1 MGTINLSNEELAI
14 LYRFMGFP
22 DFFSVD
28 WFTVSHDLLPSRLIS
43 IISFLEK
50 RRWISVNA
58 EGLYEWSKNFPRAEI
73 LTKIDPLEMS
83 RYYRDAFN
91 TLMEHL
97 PRSGDSALRL
107 AKQSLLA
114 GIQKTDVDIIFEA
127 AIFHEK
133 NHNIRSAIE
142 LYDYLLCFAEDII
155 FDKKEDSSAD
165 LCQTFIKS
173 VERRASLSLFH
184 PDLKK
189 VNRFLCLALDLAVS
203 IGDKRSEAALQ
214 LLIGQNCWMSFQY
227 ENAVKHFH
235 IGWMIISDIEDE
247 ELRSRGL
254 QLQGL
259 SYWIRGDLS
268 KAIQAYE
275 SSLGELESVTVDDF
289 SFLTA
294 LSLTLCY
301 SQLGMPQR
309 GLGLSETIYN
319 QAIKNHN
326 WPIAAYAL
334 ISTGTILLQ
343 IGQRKNSYN
352 YFLMAL
358 ELSAKEGIPMVEVI
372 AGLGLSDIECLEGNF
387 DKAAEH
393 FNILWKIPKS
403 SWYHV
408 LNISHTYEAGLLLY
422 RKGISPVELNPVIQY
437 LGKIAREHISPL
449 AYGVVRRM
457 QIKYLE
463 EDKSP
468 AEKLK
473 ALVELENYVEP
484 IGPTLELAKIR
495 IDIARRYLQI
505 NSWEQ
510 AEIYGKKAWEFL
522 KLIGRGS
529 FPSDLEHL
537 VPHENEPSEDLFFDF
552 LSEMDAA
559 LTNQEN
565 LEQLLANIITLI
577 SRLTGAER
585 TAIFIKNRIS
595 HTIDLAASRNL
606 IKENIIDE
614 SFKEAMEIIRSTVDS
629 ADNQT
634 TWHEINKGKTHA
646 LRRAIIIPFVIGNET
661 VGVLYQDSRFFSF
674 ETNSYRIK
682 LLSSFASLV
691 AIAIDRAHA
700 YEQIDH
706 LNRRLIMENRPSK
719 SDKEDFRRFEEFVG
733 NSDAIV
739 KLHGLIRKVAPTQST
754 VLIYGETGVGKELV
768 ARAVHSESLV
778 KNGPFIRVNCAALP
792 DTLIDSELF
801 GHERGSFTGAVR
813 AKPGRFEL
821 ANNGTIF
828 LDEVSELPLSTQ
840 GRLLRIL
847 QEKEFQRVGGTK
859 TLHSDFRLVA
869 ATNKNLKDE
878 IDQKR
883 FRADLFFRINVFQ
896 INIVPLRERKED
908 ISLLAK
914 HFLKHFCAK
923 HNKSYPGL
931 SDAEMEKLESYSWP
945 GNVRELSNVIEQAV
959 ILGESQMWFPDQ
971 GIDENL
977 HIQSNAIM
985 DMKEMERVHIAKALK
1000 MANGKIGGRNGAA
1013 TVLGLKRTTLIHR
1026 LKKLGITM

>member
-1 MGTINLSNEELAI
+1 MTKDLSNEELRI

-28 WFTVSHDLLPSRLIS
+28 WFALSYNLLPSHLIS
-43 IISFLEK
+43 VISFLEK
-50 RRWISVNA
+50 RRWISLNA
-58 EGLYEWSKNFPRAEI
+58 EGLYEWGRKFPRDEI
-73 LTKIDPLEMS
+73 LAQVNPLEMS
-83 RYYRDAFN
+83 DYYRDAYN
-91 TLMEHL
+91 TLLDHL
-97 PRSGDSALRL
+97 PKNGDSVLKL
-107 AKQSLLA
+107 AKQALLA
-114 GIQKTDVDIIFEA
+114 GIQITDTDIIFEA
-127 AIFHEK
+127 ATFHER

-142 LYDYLLCFAEDII
+142 LYDHLLRFSQDII
-155 FDKKEDSSAD
+155 FNNENGRSTD
-165 LCQTFIKS
+165 LCQIFIKS
-173 VERRASLSLFH
+173 IERRASLSLFH

-189 VNRFLCLALDLAVS
+189 VNSFLRLALELA
-203 IGDKRSEAALQ
+203 IGIEDRRSEASLQ

-227 ENAVKHFH
+227 DSAVKHFNL
-235 IGWMIISDIEDE
+235 GWMIISEIDDKD
-247 ELRSRGL
+247 LRKRGL

-259 SYWIRGDLS
+259 SYWIRGELT

-275 SSLGELESVTVDDF
+275 ASLGELEFVTVDDF

-319 QAIKNHN
+319 QAIKNDN

-343 IGQRKNSYN
+343 IGQSKNSRK
-352 YFLMAL
+352 YFSMAM
-358 ELSAKEGIPMVEVI
+358 ELAEKEGIPMVEVI
-372 AGLGLSDIECLEGNF
+372 AGLGLSDVECLEENF
-387 DKAAEH
+387 DKAAQY

-403 SWYHV
+403 SWYHA

-422 RKGISPVELNPVIQY
+422 SKGISPVELNPVIQY
-437 LGKIAREHISPL
+437 LGKIAKEHISPL
-449 AYGVVRRM
+449 TYGVVRRM

-463 EDKSP
+463 EDKAP
-468 AEKLK
+468 GERLK
-473 ALVELENYVEP
+473 ALLDLENHVGT

-495 IDIARRYLQI
+495 LDIARIFLRL
-505 NSWEQ
+505 NNWEQ
-510 AEIYGKKAWEFL
+510 AEIYGKKAWEFF
-522 KLIGRGS
+522 KLIGRGA

-537 VPHENEPSEDLFFDF
+537 APRENEPNEELFFDF
-552 LSEMDAA
+552 LSEMDMA

-565 LEQLLANIITLI
+565 LEQLLANIVTLI

-595 HTIDLAASRNL
+595 HSIDLVASRNL
-606 IKENIIDE
+606 IKENVVDE
-614 SFKEAMEIIRSTVDS
+614 SFKEAMEIIQSVIDR
-629 ADNQT
+629 ADNET
-634 TWHEINKGKTHA
+634 TWHEINKNKT
-646 LRRAIIIPFVIGNET
+646 LTFRRAIVMPFVVGRET

-674 ETNSYRIK
+674 EQNSYRIK
-682 LLSSFASLV
+682 LLSAFASVV
-691 AIAIDRAHA
+691 ALAIDRAHA
-700 YEQIDH
+700 HEQIDH
-706 LNRRLIMENRPSK
+706 LNRKLALK
-719 SDKEDFRRFEEFVG
+719 DTVYKEDQHDFRPFEEIVG
-733 NSDAIV
+733 GSDAMIR
-739 KLHGLIRKVAPTQST
+739 LHGLIRKVAPTQST
-754 VLIYGETGVGKELV
+754 VLICGETGVGKELV
-768 ARAVHSESLV
+768 AKAIHRESLV

-828 LDEVSELPLSTQ
+828 LDEISELPLSTQ

-883 FRADLFFRINVFQ
+883 FRPDLFFRINVFQ

-908 ISLLAK
+908 IQALAK
-914 HFLKHFCAK
+914 HFLKHFCSK
-923 HNKSYPGL
+923 HKKSYREI
-931 SDAEMEKLESYSWP
+931 SEAEIEKLQAYSWP
-945 GNVRELSNVIEQAV
+945 GNIRELSNIIEQAV
-959 ILGESQMWFPDQ
+959 ILGESKLSVPDQ
-971 GIDENL
+971 ITCEDSEFQDKSIL
-977 HIQSNAIM
+977 E
-985 DMKEMERVHIAKALK
+985 MKEIERIHIAKVLK
-1000 MANGKIGGRNGAA
+1000 KTKGKIGGSNGAA
-1013 TVLGLKRTTLIHR
+1013 NLLGVKRTTLIHR
-1026 LKKLGITM
+1026 MKKLGITAK